1 MDIQIKEKYKDKQL
15 CLDIL
20 NIFNMRNTMLNK
32 QYDNYLLFSSKCLE
46 LEKKSEYK
54 YKIQKTLEL
63 NKNFFHGFLLDSQIC
78 DYLKNTGHINYSIEE
93 LKRFI
98 VEFGNS
104 IVDDSSPYLMA
115 AKLYEFADNIE
126 RLVDNRIKEE
136 INVLSKLDSSIKK
149 IDKLPKDKYQNLYNE
164 IKSGIEKKLLQT
176 NIIDDYIME
185 LSILILNDIFDYY
198 INGYPNLPEDYYN

>member
-1 MDIQIKEKYKDKQL
+1 M
-15 CLDIL
+15 
-20 NIFNMRNTMLNK
+20 
-32 QYDNYLLFSSKCLE
+32 
-46 LEKKSEYK
+46 
-54 YKIQKTLEL
+54 
-63 NKNFFHGFLLDSQIC
+63 LDSQIC
-78 DYLKNTGHINYSIEE
+78 DYLKNSGHINYSIKE

-115 AKLYEFADNIE
+115 AELYEFADNIE

-136 INVLSKLDSSIKK
+136 INSMSKLDSNIKK
-149 IDKLPKDKYQNLYNE
+149 IDKLSKVEYQNLYNE
-164 IKSGIEKKLLQT
+164 IKNGIEKNLLKT

-185 LSILILNDIFDYY
+185 LFILILNDIFDYY